1 MHNIIICRNT
11 KMIYGSDEALSS
23 DFLEP
28 LYNVKKIMNNEEMLQ
43 MTLEKLTNSRLYRVN
58 K

>member
-1 MHNIIICRNT
+1 
-11 KMIYGSDEALSS
+11 MIHGSDEALSS